1 MKKIGINLFA
11 IGLIGASIVAC
22 GSGSSSSG
30 PAPAPATVAVDV
42 PVPAGFTPF
51 GVSPSAPGSSTTPV
65 AYDGQGSVA
74 IPNATTGQYQSFVLP
89 ANINTLLLASNSA
102 ESTAANNIQ
111 NIQVGISG
119 PNVTFTIPSAVLGGE
134 PEIFVLTPLGQTPP
148 TQIAVGALNSNQAPV
163 VLVANAGTTQQ
174 DGIQATNYPLPANAN
189 ITTNIIVNPKIN
201 NVQSAQLQAEA
212 AASFPLTGSTGCTGW
227 TGQPSTIQMAVY
239 SGITYVGAGSS
250 TGQVC
255 VLTVG
260 NPVNTSSWKSLT
272 SGAGS
277 AEITSRY
284 VPGNVNQFQ
293 FYAGNPSALYGYWNV
308 KNTPES
314 QPGTN
319 QVYRVTSSTSSINIP
334 QSFWN
339 TTISTTQTSSTLGG
353 SVTFS
358 NVPTGVNT
366 IYTDNNNNVY
376 VGTLTGSVYKLTSG
390 FTQWTSTTLTNG
402 ITGPVTVTATTTG
415 TGATAT
421 GISGSTG
428 KVQTYTVN

>member
-1 MKKIGINLFA
+1 MKKIVINLFA

-22 GSGSSSSG
+22 SSGSSSQGPVG
-30 PAPAPATVAVDV
+30 PAAPVVN
-42 PVPAGFTPF
+42 PIEVPANFKPF

-65 AYDGQGSVA
+65 AYDGRGSVA
-74 IPNATTGQYQSFVLP
+74 IPNATTGQYQEFVLP
-89 ANINTLLLASNSA
+89 KNINDVLF
-102 ESTAANNIQ
+102 AANEANKM
-111 NIQVGISG
+111 NTIQVGVSG
-119 PNVTFTIPSAVLGGE
+119 PNVTFRIPPAVPGGE
-134 PEIFVLTPLGQTPP
+134 PEIFVLTPLNQTPP
-148 TQIAVGALNSNQAPV
+148 TQIAVGAVNSDQAPV
-163 VLVANAGTTQQ
+163 VLVANAGTTKA
-174 DGIQATNYPLPANAN
+174 DGIRATNYPLPANAN

-201 NVQSAQLQAEA
+201 NLQGAQLQAEA
-212 AASFPLTGSTGCTGW
+212 AASFLLTGSTGCTGW
-227 TGQPSTIQMAVY
+227 TGQPSTIQIAVY

-255 VLTVG
+255 VLTVA
-260 NPVNTSSWKSLT
+260 NPVNTSSWTSLT
-272 SGAGS
+272 SGAGT

-308 KNTPES
+308 KNTPDT

-319 QVYRVTSSTSSINIP
+319 QVYRVTSSTSSINQP

-390 FTQWTSTTLTNG
+390 FTQWTSTTLTSG

-421 GISGSTG
+421 GMSGSTG

>member
-1 MKKIGINLFA
+1 MKKIVINLLA
-11 IGLIGASIVAC
+11 IGLIGASVAAC
-22 GSGSSSSG
+22 SSGSSSSG

-111 NIQVGISG
+111 NIQVGVSG
-119 PNVTFTIPSAVLGGE
+119 SNVTFTIPSAIVGGE
-134 PEIFVLTPLGQTPP
+134 PEIFVLTPVGQTTP
-148 TQIAVGALNSNQAPV
+148 TQIAVGAVDSNQAPV
-163 VLVANAGTTQQ
+163 VLVANAGSTET
-174 DGIQATNYPLPANAN
+174 DGIQATNYPLPGNTK
-189 ITTNIIVNPKIN
+189 ITTNIIVNPKIDN
-201 NVQSAQLQAEA
+201 LQAAQLQAAA
-212 AASFPLTGSTGCTGW
+212 AASFPLRSCAGW
-227 TGQPSTIQMAVY
+227 TGTPSTIQIAVY

-255 VLTVG
+255 VLTVA
-260 NPVNTSSWKSLT
+260 NPVNTSSWTSLT
-272 SGAGS
+272 SGAGT

-284 VPGNVNQFQ
+284 VAGNVNQFQ

-308 KNTPES
+308 NS
-314 QPGTN
+314 AGAN
-319 QVYRVTSSTSSINIP
+319 QVYRVTSSTSSINQP

-339 TTISTTQTSSTLGG
+339 TTISTTQTSSSLGG

-366 IYTDNNNNVY
+366 IYTDKNNNVY

-390 FTQWTSTTLTNG
+390 FTQWTSTTLTSAIAG
-402 ITGPVTVTATTTG
+402 AVTVTATSTG

>member
-1 MKKIGINLFA
+1 MKKIVINLFA
-11 IGLIGASIVAC
+11 IGLIGASIIAC
-22 GSGSSSSG
+22 SSGSSSQG
-30 PAPAPATVAVDV
+30 PGGSAAPVAVNV
-42 PVPAGFTPF
+42 PVPTGFTPF
-51 GVSPSAPGSSTTPV
+51 GVSPSASDSTTPV

-74 IPNATTGQYQSFVLP
+74 IPNATTGQYEVFTLP
-89 ANINTLLLASNSA
+89 ANINQLLFASSNAGSMQ
-102 ESTAANNIQ
+102 S
-111 NIQVGISG
+111 IQVGVSG
-119 PNVTFTIPSAVLGGE
+119 SNVTFTIPSAIVGGE
-134 PEIFVLTPLGQTPP
+134 PQIFVLTLLNQATP
-148 TQIAVGALNSNQAPV
+148 TQIAVGAVNSNQAPV
-163 VLVANAGTTQQ
+163 VLVANAGTTQAA
-174 DGIQATNYPLPANAN
+174 GIQATNYPLPVGAN

-201 NVQSAQLQAEA
+201 NLQSAQLQAAGEA
-212 AASFPLTGSTGCTGW
+212 TFPLTGSTGCTGW

-255 VLTVG
+255 VLTVA
-260 NPVNTSSWKSLT
+260 NPVNTSSWTSLT
-272 SGAGS
+272 SGPNT
-277 AEITSRY
+277 AEVTSRY
-284 VPGNVNQFQ
+284 VAGNVNQFQ

-308 KNTPES
+308 KNTPDT

-319 QVYRVTSSTSSINIP
+319 QVYRVTSSTSSINQP

-339 TTISTTQTSSTLGG
+339 TTISTPQTSSSLGG

-358 NVPTGVNT
+358 NVPNGVNT

-390 FTQWTSTTLTNG
+390 FTQWTSTTLTSG

-421 GISGSTG
+421 GMSASTG

>member
-1 MKKIGINLFA
+1 MKKIVINLLA

-22 GSGSSSSG
+22 SSGSSSSG

-51 GVSPSAPGSSTTPV
+51 GVSPSAPGTSTTPV
-65 AYDGQGSVA
+65 AYNGQGSVA
-74 IPNATTGQYQSFVLP
+74 IPNATTGQYQEFVLP
-89 ANINTLLLASNSA
+89 ANINDVLLAA
-102 ESTAANNIQ
+102 TAADKMNT
-111 NIQVGISG
+111 IQVGVSG
-119 PNVTFTIPSAVLGGE
+119 SNVTFTIPSAVPGRE
-134 PEIFVLTPLGQTPP
+134 PEIFVLTPLGQPAP
-148 TQIAVGALNSNQAPV
+148 TQIAVGAVNSDQAPV
-163 VLVANAGTTQQ
+163 VLVANAGTTQA

-212 AASFPLTGSTGCTGW
+212 AASFPLTGSTGCAGW
-227 TGQPSTIQMAVY
+227 TGQPSTIQIAVY

-255 VLTVG
+255 VLTVA
-260 NPVNTSSWKSLT
+260 NPVNTSSWTSLT
-272 SGAGS
+272 SGTNT

-284 VPGNVNQFQ
+284 VAGNVNQFQ

-308 KNTPES
+308 NS
-314 QPGTN
+314 AGAN
-319 QVYRVTSSTSSINIP
+319 QVYRVTSSTSSINKP

-339 TTISTTQTSSTLGG
+339 TTISTPQTSSSLGG

-390 FTQWTSTTLTNG
+390 FTQWTSTTLTSG

-421 GISGSTG
+421 GTSASTG
-428 KVQTYTVN
+428 NVQTYTVN

>member
-1 MKKIGINLFA
+1 MKKIVINLFA
-11 IGLIGASIVAC
+11 IGLIGASVAAC
-22 GSGSSSSG
+22 SSGSSSSG
-30 PAPAPATVAVDV
+30 PAPAPATIAVDV

-51 GVSPSAPGSSTTPV
+51 GVSPSASDSTTPV
-65 AYDGQGSVA
+65 AYDGRGSIA
-74 IPNATTGQYQSFVLP
+74 IPNATTGQYQEFVLP
-89 ANINTLLLASNSA
+89 KNINDVLF
-102 ESTAANNIQ
+102 AANEANKM
-111 NIQVGISG
+111 NTIQVGVSG
-119 PNVTFTIPSAVLGGE
+119 PNVTFTIPSADGGE
-134 PEIFVLTPLGQTPP
+134 PEIFVLTPLNQTPP
-148 TQIAVGALNSNQAPV
+148 TQIAVGAVNSDQAPV
-163 VLVANAGTTQQ
+163 VLVANSGTTQS

-227 TGQPSTIQMAVY
+227 TGQPSTIQIAVY

-255 VLTVG
+255 VLTVA
-260 NPVNTSSWKSLT
+260 NPVNTSSWTSLT
-272 SGAGS
+272 SGAGT

-308 KNTPES
+308 NS
-314 QPGTN
+314 AGAN
-319 QVYRVTSSTSSINIP
+319 QVYRVTSSTSSINVP

-358 NVPTGVNT
+358 GVPTGVNT

-402 ITGPVTVTATTTG
+402 ITGPVTVTATSTG

>member
-1 MKKIGINLFA
+1 MKKIVINLLA
-11 IGLIGASIVAC
+11 IGLIGASVAAC
-22 GSGSSSSG
+22 SSGSSSSG

-65 AYDGQGSVA
+65 AYNGQGSVA
-74 IPNATTGQYQSFVLP
+74 IPNATTGQYEEFVLP
-89 ANINTLLLASNSA
+89 ANIRAVLFTSSNVA
-102 ESTAANNIQ
+102 ESAPNYIQ
-111 NIQVGISG
+111 NIQVGVSG
-119 PNVTFTIPSAVLGGE
+119 SNVTFTIPSAIVGGE
-134 PEIFVLTPLGQTPP
+134 PEVFVLTPVGQTPP
-148 TQIAVGALNSNQAPV
+148 TQIAVGAVDSNQAPV
-163 VLVANAGTTQQ
+163 VLVANAGSTDTAE
-174 DGIQATNYPLPANAN
+174 IQATNYPLPNATT
-189 ITTNIIVNPKIN
+189 ITTNIIVNPQIN
-201 NVQSAQLQAEA
+201 NVQNAQLQAASEA
-212 AASFPLTGSTGCTGW
+212 KFPLTGSTGCTGW

-255 VLTVG
+255 VLTVA
-260 NPVNTSSWKSLT
+260 NPVNTSSWTSLT
-272 SGAGS
+272 SGPNT

-308 KNTPES
+308 NS
-314 QPGTN
+314 AGAN
-319 QVYRVTSSTSSINIP
+319 QVYRVTSSTSSINVP

-358 NVPTGVNT
+358 GVPTGVNT

-402 ITGPVTVTATTTG
+402 ITGPVTVTATSTG

>member
-1 MKKIGINLFA
+1 MKKIVINLFA
-11 IGLIGASIVAC
+11 IGLIGASVAAC
-22 GSGSSSSG
+22 SSGSSSSG
-30 PAPAPATVAVDV
+30 PAPAPATIAVDV

-51 GVSPSAPGSSTTPV
+51 GVSPSASDSTTPV
-65 AYDGQGSVA
+65 AYNDKTNSIA
-74 IPNATTGQYQSFVLP
+74 IPNATTGQYQEFVLP
-89 ANINTLLLASNSA
+89 ANINDVLLAA
-102 ESTAANNIQ
+102 TAADKMNT
-111 NIQVGISG
+111 IQVGVSG
-119 PNVTFTIPSAVLGGE
+119 SNVTFTIPSAIEGGE
-134 PEIFVLTPLGQTPP
+134 PEIFVLTPLGQPAP
-148 TQIAVGALNSNQAPV
+148 TQIAVGAVNSDQAPV
-163 VLVANAGTTQQ
+163 VLVVNAGITDSTDAQ
-174 DGIQATNYPLPANAN
+174 IQATNYPLPGNN
-189 ITTNIIVNPKIN
+189 TQITTNIIVNPKIN
-201 NVQSAQLQAEA
+201 NVQGAQLQAAGEA
-212 AASFPLTGSTGCTGW
+212 EFQLTGSTGCTGW

-255 VLTVG
+255 VLTVA
-260 NPVNTSSWKSLT
+260 NPVNTSSWTSLT
-272 SGAGS
+272 SGAGT
-277 AEITSRY
+277 AEITNRY
-284 VPGNVNQFQ
+284 VAGNVNQFQ

-308 KNTPES
+308 KNTPDT

-319 QVYRVTSSTSSINIP
+319 QVYRVTSSTSSINQP

-339 TTISTTQTSSTLGG
+339 TTISTTQTSSSLGG

-390 FTQWTSTTLTNG
+390 FTQWTSTTLTSG

-421 GISGSTG
+421 GMSGSTG